1 MTSLLPEV
9 KEFRLDFGLLPGS
22 GQLLVECPISSYNLW
37 LCACRSARVA
47 LRPGLDDARL
57 GGAFRWEASRRDE
70 AVEFNVAQLMKEAT
84 GARREYALDDGI
96 DDLDDGLA
104 PLSNLT
110 GKLELLRIHSG
121 VLASGDFRVT
131 LSLQCGRCLEAVTQ
145 EVAVRFAESFRPL
158 TDVQTGRFL
167 PPEEFEGQA
176 EDLTDEAL
184 LIDAQHILDI
194 TEVVRQNI
202 WLSVPIV
209 AACDYLDPASGKPDQ
224 DACPKY
230 IGLLSETKLTGEEG
244 EESTAEAAGIDPR
257 WQSLLALQKELTSD

>member
-1 MTSLLPEV
+1 M
-9 KEFRLDFGLLPGS
+9 
-22 GQLLVECPISSYNLW
+22 
-37 LCACRSARVA
+37 
-47 LRPGLDDARL
+47 
-57 GGAFRWEASRRDE
+57 
-70 AVEFNVAQLMKEAT
+70 EFNVAQLMKEAT
-84 GARREYALDDGI
+84 GARREYALDDDI
-96 DDLDDGLA
+96 SDLDDGLT

-110 GKLELLRIHSG
+110 GQLELLRIHSG

-131 LSLQCGRCLEAVTQ
+131 LSLQCGRCLEAVTHD
-145 EVAVRFAESFRPL
+145 VTVRFAESFRPL

-167 PPEEFEGQA
+167 PPEEFEGQS

-209 AACDYLDPASGKPDQ
+209 AACDYVDAASGKLNQ

-230 IGLLSETKLTGEEG
+230 IGLLSETELAGAEG
-244 EESTAEAAGIDPR
+244 EASTAEAADIDPR
-257 WQSLLALQKELTSD
+257 WQSLLALQNELTSD